1 MNPNTEKPD
10 KPLTH
15 KQEKFCHAILE
26 GANQS
31 DAYREA
37 YNVREGTGKDSV
49 YVSASK
55 LMADPKVALRLEAL
69 RAPAVKKA
77 KRSYE
82 DWLLEIE
89 DVAFVK
95 TERLEV
101 KTPDKLKA
109 LEVFGKATGFIQKKA
124 TAPPNPLE
132 TASTAVLLLM
142 LEEVKQRQAAME
154 MTLINPP

>member
-1 MNPNTEKPD
+1 MNPHTEKPD

-15 KQEKFCHAILE
+15 KQEKFCHAILD

-37 YNVREGTGKDSV
+37 YSTDNKAAKTIHEC
-49 YVSASK
+49 ASR
-55 LMADPKVALRLEAL
+55 LMTDRKVLARISEM
-69 RAPAVKKA
+69 RAPAVKRA
-77 KRSYE
+77 QRSYE

-109 LEVFGKATGFIQKKA
+109 LEVFGKATGFIQEKSA
-124 TAPPNPLE
+124 APTSPLE
-132 TASTAVLLLM
+132 TASTAILLTM
-142 LEEVKQRQAAME
+142 LDEIKQRQAARE
-154 MTLINPP
+154 VTLINPP